1 MFQTIS
7 TYKFWLAAHPALIK
21 KLTDKT
27 NLMVLEGQTDG
38 QIEIKDIRTEFKP
51 ITDPAEFKD
60 LVVIREWA
68 TLEHAQEWATAWSST
83 VAEYVATE
91 EGANILPGS
100 WSVEVISL

>member
-1 MFQTIS
+1 MFKTIS
-7 TYKFWLAAHPALIK
+7 TYKFYLAAYPTLIK

-38 QIEIKDIRTEFKP
+38 HIEINRTAFTP

-68 TLEHAQEWATAWSST
+68 TLEHAQEWATAWSDT
-83 VAEYVATE
+83 VAEYMATE
-91 EGANILPGS
+91 EGAGILPGACAI
-100 WSVEVISL
+100 EVISL

>member
-1 MFQTIS
+1 MFKTIS
-7 TYKFWLAAHPALIK
+7 TYKFYLAAYPTLIK

-38 QIEIKDIRTEFKP
+38 HIEINRTAFTP

-68 TLEHAQEWATAWSST
+68 TLEHAQEWATAWSSI
-83 VAEYVATE
+83 VAEYVSTK
-91 EGANILPGS
+91 EGADIPPGS